1 MNTTAK
7 IALKIIPASLKTQP
21 VFLRVDDTMVSK
33 FGTKFENV
41 SKLFDHFSY
50 FNSKAYADSEYPVG
64 ICIRFV
70 LENHFTL
77 CFVNLLFN
85 SVCCNTTFFEKSLV
99 SCLFR
104 SRNFHC
110 YLFGNSFKCRFSN
123 CFQGFYLLHVDSF

>member
-7 IALKIIPASLKTQP
+7 TALKIIPASLKTQP
-21 VFLRVDDTMVSK
+21 VFLRVDDTMVSR
-33 FGTKFENV
+33 FDTKFENV

-50 FNSKAYADSEYPVG
+50 FNSKAYADSESPVG

-70 LENHFTL
+70 LENYFTL
-77 CFVNLLFN
+77 YFTYLLFN
-85 SVCCNTTFFEKSLV
+85 SACCNTTLFEESLV

-104 SRNFHC
+104 SRNFHG
-110 YLFGNSFKCRFSN
+110 YLFGNSLKCRFSN